1 MPDLKIEAISL
12 YSFKSV
18 SGLSETTLDALST
31 WELKEALQPLQKDIL
46 KIEQCFKYVSLKSG
60 LGISVQRCFLLSVN

>member
-1 MPDLKIEAISL
+1 MPDLKIKAISL
-12 YSFKSV
+12 YSFKNV

-46 KIEQCFKYVSLKSG
+46 KIERHIWNTALKSG
-60 LGISVQRCFLLSVN
+60 LGIPAQRCFLLSVN